1 MAGPRFVYRPGAMAG
16 CELPRRPL
24 RSLAVLAALLLA
36 LAGCADRPHREIC
49 ARILEAILPAAA
61 EPKIVSIED
70 GAASFDDVV
79 IHFRPRG
86 AFENRELVCRFAPG
100 GGHRLGLL
108 SVELNGRPLS
118 RVQLFILHR
127 WLGLTPPRALIE
139 EARPAPRWTA
149 ALHAA
154 YLAQQMLNGVVI
166 GAVIALVAAG
176 YTLVYGVTR
185 HVQFAYGELVAVG
198 AVTTGLFYAALW
210 VPGWANL
217 ATMLG
222 LALPLVITSAALLG
236 WSIERVA
243 FRRMLGMGVQ
253 APLIAAVGLS
263 LFLQEFL
270 RLSQGA
276 RSRWMP
282 APARGTAELFSA
294 GGFTVSLTYMQVV
307 VVVLAVGLSL
317 AQGWA
322 LARTGWGRSYRAVA
336 DDPRMAALLGV
347 DVNGVIA
354 RTYALGAALAAV
366 AGAAIIMRY
375 GEAGATLGVGFG
387 FKALTAA
394 ILGGIGSFA
403 GALVG
408 GLVIGLIEAL
418 WAGYIGAEWRDA
430 AVFAVLVI
438 VLVFRPTGLFG
449 VDDRLMPAGG
459 DGAPG
464 SALRSHPSTAFRG

>member
-1 MAGPRFVYRPGAMAG
+1 MEYSAG
-16 CELPRRPL
+16 
-24 RSLAVLAALLLA
+24 
-36 LAGCADRPHREIC
+36 
-49 ARILEAILPAAA
+49 
-61 EPKIVSIED
+61 
-70 GAASFDDVV
+70 SFDDVE
-79 IHFRPRG
+79 IRFRPHG
-86 AFENRELVCRFAPG
+86 AFEDRELVCRFAHG
-100 GGHRLGLL
+100 GGARPSLR
-108 SVELNGRPLS
+108 SVELNARPLS
-118 RVQLFILHR
+118 RVQMFILHR
-127 WLGLTPPRALIE
+127 WLLGTAPPRELLDDATAE
-139 EARPAPRWTA
+139 PRWTLG
-149 ALHAA
+149 LHAA
-154 YLAQQMLNGVVI
+154 YLAQQVLNGIVI
-166 GAVIALVAAG
+166 GAVIALVAVG
-176 YTLVYGVTR
+176 YTMVYGITR
-185 HVQFAYGELVAVG
+185 HIQFAYGELLSIG

-210 VPGWANL
+210 VRGWANL
-217 ATMLG
+217 ATVLG
-222 LALPLVITSAALLG
+222 LALPLVIATAALTG

-243 FRRMLGMGVQ
+243 FRRLLGSGVQ

-282 APARGTAELFSA
+282 PPAHGTAELFAA

-307 VVVLAVGLSL
+307 VVVLAAGLSL

-322 LARTGWGRSYRAVA
+322 LASTGWGRSYRAVA

-347 DVNGVIA
+347 DVNRVIA

-375 GEAGATLGVGFG
+375 GEAGSTLGIGFG

-394 ILGGIGSFA
+394 ILGGIGSYA
-403 GALVG
+403 GALAG

-430 AVFAVLVI
+430 AVFAVLVV
-438 VLVFRPTGLFG
+438 VLVFRPAGLFG
-449 VDDRLMPAGG
+449 ADDPLMPAGG

-464 SALRSHPSTAFRG
+464 NALRSRPSAASPA